1 MHQALRSV
9 SVLPDDEQAYLQ
21 HHKNEAEKRLMARRE
36 KDREERQ
43 QEIAGT
49 NGRMSGR
56 PVGVMR
62 KVTKSP
68 APSSSSSSSSP
79 ITFNDTLTTAL
90 GGGMCNGNVNG
101 SGGVGGSSGGICGSD
116 VHYSAVD
123 AHLISGSLTT
133 GQSNSFYPQ
142 LFYIFVI
149 AFIDYNCT
157 LRNLY
162 KICTSSLLPFP

>member
-1 MHQALRSV
+1 
-9 SVLPDDEQAYLQ
+9 
-21 HHKNEAEKRLMARRE
+21 MARRE

-62 KVTKSP
+62 KITKSP

-90 GGGMCNGNVNG
+90 GGGMCSGGG
-101 SGGVGGSSGGICGSD
+101 SGGGGVGGSGGGGGICGSD
-116 VHYSAVD
+116 VNYSAVD
-123 AHLISGSLTT
+123 AHLISGNLTT
-133 GQSNSFYPQ
+133 GQSNSFYLQ
-142 LFYIFVI
+142 FSTIVI
-149 AFIDYNCT
+149 KLTY
-157 LRNLY
+157 
-162 KICTSSLLPFP
+162 

>member
-1 MHQALRSV
+1 MPSSSIVTIYLCHSFNNKKFKLYYLVRSSFGTDSPLDLDIKERLMHQALRSV

-49 NGRMSGR
+49 NGRMAGR

-62 KVTKSP
+62 KITKSP

-90 GGGMCNGNVNG
+90 GGGMCNGNGNG
-101 SGGVGGSSGGICGSD
+101 SGSGSEIGTGTGGGSSSGSGSGCGSSR
-116 VHYSAVD
+116 V
-123 AHLISGSLTT
+123 
-133 GQSNSFYPQ
+133 
-142 LFYIFVI
+142 
-149 AFIDYNCT
+149 
-157 LRNLY
+157 
-162 KICTSSLLPFP
+162 